1 MIWIFNKCIF
11 ACTAKVCSV
20 YYCFFASCGEFVALG
35 ESPITQGL
43 FDLLLG
49 ELEVP
54 EK

>member
-1 MIWIFNKCIF
+1 LLAQLKFVYI
-11 ACTAKVCSV
+11 VSSV